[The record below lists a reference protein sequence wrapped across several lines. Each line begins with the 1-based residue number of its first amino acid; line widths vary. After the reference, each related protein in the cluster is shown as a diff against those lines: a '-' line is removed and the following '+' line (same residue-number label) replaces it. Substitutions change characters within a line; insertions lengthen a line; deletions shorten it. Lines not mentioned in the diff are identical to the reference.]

1 MLCAVARLNMKS
13 GNISR
18 LKNLHR
24 NHMKNEVAHHHDIP
38 SVCPNCDT
46 PSGGGNYC
54 QHCGQ
59 ETHLHKASFAE
70 FAHEFIGHY
79 VALEGRLWGT
89 FTRLMFR
96 PGLLTLEYMRGRRKR
111 YVEPLRLYLSLS
123 IIFFAL
129 LKFTGA
135 EPVKMADSAVAV
147 AQQEELKK
155 GIAKEAGGIRDDII
169 RNGRTVD
176 ADGNQ
181 IELPDVF
188 REKAPGLM
196 KQVDHF
202 NALDTEG
209 RGKLLSDGFFK
220 YGPYAMFALMPLFA
234 LYLKFLYLGSG
245 KRYGEHL
252 LFALHTSA
260 FAFVLFA
267 AINLSDGF
275 VKFVEICWLLGYLP
289 WAMRRVYGG
298 SRWATFLRWSLLMLA
313 HGISLVMALL
323 AAWGMG
329 VMMAH

>member
-1 MLCAVARLNMKS
+1 
-13 GNISR
+13 
-18 LKNLHR
+18 
-24 NHMKNEVAHHHDIP
+24 MKNDVAHHHDIP
-38 SVCPNCDT
+38 AICPNCDAPT
-46 PSGGGNYC
+46 GGGNYC

-59 ETHLHKASFAE
+59 ETHLHAASFAE

-129 LKFTGA
+129 LKFTNV
-135 EPVKMADSAVAV
+135 EPVKVADKAIVA
-147 AQQEELKK
+147 AQQEELKND
-155 GIAKEAGGIRDDII
+155 IAKEADGIRNDII
-169 RNGRTVD
+169 KNGKTVD
-176 ADGNQ
+176 ANGNQ
-181 IELPDVF
+181 IELPDKL

-196 KQVDHF
+196 KQVDYF
-202 NALDTEG
+202 NTLDTEG
-209 RGKLLSDGFFK
+209 RGKVMSEGFFK

-245 KRYGEHL
+245 RRYGEHL

-267 AINLSDGF
+267 AIKFTPDGYF
-275 VKFVEICWLLGYLP
+275 LGFLEICWLVGYLP

-298 SRWATFLRWSLLMLA
+298 SRWATFFRWSLLMLA
-313 HGISLVMALL
+313 HGISLAVAIGV
-323 AAWGMG
+323 AMG
-329 VMMAH
+329 AGVATAH

>member
-1 MLCAVARLNMKS
+1 
-13 GNISR
+13 
-18 LKNLHR
+18 
-24 NHMKNEVAHHHDIP
+24 MKNEVAHHQHIP
-38 SVCPNCDT
+38 LVCPNCDT
-46 PSGGGNYC
+46 AISGGNYC
-54 QHCGQ
+54 SNCGQ

-129 LKFTGA
+129 LKFTGT
-135 EPVKMADSAVAV
+135 EPAQVADRAVAT
-147 AQQEELKK
+147 AQQEELKQ
-155 GIAKEAGGIRDDII
+155 GIVKEAGGIRDEII
-169 RNGRTVD
+169 RNGKTVD
-176 ADGNQ
+176 AQGNQ
-181 IELPDVF
+181 IELPDAL

-196 KQVDHF
+196 KQMDHF
-202 NALDTEG
+202 NTLDTEG
-209 RGKLLSDGFFK
+209 RGKVMSDGFFK

-267 AINLSDGF
+267 AI
-275 VKFVEICWLLGYLP
+275 KFTPEGYFLQFLEMCWLVGYLP

-298 SRWATFLRWSLLMLA
+298 SRWATFLRWLVLMLA
-313 HGISLVMALL
+313 HGISLAIAIAVAVG
-323 AAWGMG
+323 AG
-329 VMMAH
+329 VATAH

>member
-1 MLCAVARLNMKS
+1 
-13 GNISR
+13 
-18 LKNLHR
+18 
-24 NHMKNEVAHHHDIP
+24 MKNDVAHHHDIP
-38 SVCPNCDT
+38 AICPNCDT
-46 PSGGGNYC
+46 PTSGGNYC
-54 QHCGQ
+54 QNCGQ
-59 ETHLHKASFAE
+59 ETRLHKASFGE

-129 LKFTGA
+129 LKFAGT
-135 EPVKMADSAVAV
+135 EPVELGNKAATATR
-147 AQQEELKK
+147 QEALKNDIVK
-155 GIAKEAGGIRDDII
+155 GAGEIRDDII
-169 RNGRTVD
+169 ENGRTVD
-176 ADGNQ
+176 QNGNQ
-181 IELPDVF
+181 IELPDAV
-188 REKAPGLM
+188 RAKAPGLA

-202 NALDTEG
+202 STLDTDQ
-209 RGKLLSDGFFK
+209 RGKVLSDGFFK

-260 FAFVLFA
+260 FAFVLFT
-267 AINLSDGF
+267 AINLTPDGF
-275 VKFVEICWLLGYLP
+275 VKFLEICWLVGYLP

-298 SRWATFLRWSLLMLA
+298 GRWGTFFRWSLLMLA
-313 HGISLVMALL
+313 HGISMAVAIGSAYGL
-323 AAWGMG
+323 G
-329 VMMAH
+329 VATAH